1 MSEVSL
7 TSAFDLLPPEIRS
20 ALAARGIVEPT
31 PAQEEAIPLI
41 LSGENVLLIAPTGY
55 GKTEAAVLPLL
66 ARITRESSRGE
77 GIKLLYISP
86 LRALNRDLKD
96 RIRWMAQSVGLSVA
110 VRHGDTTQSER
121 RRQAVQPPDVLVT
134 TPETLQVLLVGRRLR
149 AHMKAIRAVVID
161 EVHELVDD
169 KRGVQLSAALERL
182 KELVGRHFQVVALSA
197 TVGNPELVGK
207 VFFDGEPFRIVD
219 VTATKEMKLKVLYP
233 EVTDEDVEVASSAA
247 TDPGVVSR
255 LRTIVSIVSESEST
269 LLFTNTRSAAEALGH
284 RLSRWFPRL
293 AVAVHHSSLSRDVRI
308 EVEKALKSGEL
319 DTLVSTSSLEL
330 GIDVGHVDLV
340 IQYMSPRQATRL
352 VQRVGR
358 SGHRV
363 GEVSRGVIIASDPDE
378 FLEALALCRRAKS
391 GELEEPKVPQKPLDV
406 ALHQVVGMLLEYRSL
421 PTRRALATLRR
432 AYPFRTLSGEELLRT
447 LRYIHSTWN
456 RPLWLSDD
464 GEIVSLPARRENT
477 YRYYFENLSTIPDE
491 RRYPVVDEASGM
503 LIGYLDEAFVLD
515 HLYPGVKFVFKG
527 AVWVFRR
534 IEANRVIVSR
544 ADDPTGAIPSWV
556 GEDLPVPMDVALEV
570 GRIRRL
576 VLEETRRS
584 GVKAAARRVI
594 EEYPFASIEDA
605 TRALAIIEDQVNSG
619 VPTGTDRQIVLEG
632 FSNYVVVHA
641 CAGTLVNRTLS
652 RLLSHIIVE
661 STGLGVLSNED
672 PYRVILRPASVEVVM
687 QAIDRLKAED
697 LESLLLKVL
706 PRTGRFAVR
715 VLQVAKRMG
724 LVSRWAS
731 VRELSLKKI
740 VEAYE
745 GTPVYEEAISESLLK
760 DYDIQGLRT
769 LLERLS
775 SGEIELITVKG
786 REPSPIAWLGLQRS
800 QFYLEILPPERL
812 EQILLRT
819 AKARILSTDL
829 VVVCPSCWSWWTTIR
844 VSTLLESTQGLR
856 CPACGSE
863 ALAAFSG
870 KWAQRAIEAV
880 EAARETGRPSVPD
893 SELADRAFRL
903 GLLTKRFGKTA
914 LVASAARGVDPEDLR
929 DLLLKHSTVDDD
941 FFRELVRRESEAI
954 RRRLL

>member
-1 MSEVSL
+1 M
-7 TSAFDLLPPEIRS
+7 
-20 ALAARGIVEPT
+20 
-31 PAQEEAIPLI
+31 
-41 LSGENVLLIAPTGY
+41 
-55 GKTEAAVLPLL
+55 
-66 ARITRESSRGE
+66 
-77 GIKLLYISP
+77 
-86 LRALNRDLKD
+86 
-96 RIRWMAQSVGLSVA
+96 
-110 VRHGDTTQSER
+110 
-121 RRQAVQPPDVLVT
+121 
-134 TPETLQVLLVGRRLR
+134 
-149 AHMKAIRAVVID
+149 
-161 EVHELVDD
+161 
-169 KRGVQLSAALERL
+169 
-182 KELVGRHFQVVALSA
+182 
-197 TVGNPELVGK
+197 
-207 VFFDGEPFRIVD
+207 
-219 VTATKEMKLKVLYP
+219 
-233 EVTDEDVEVASSAA
+233 
-247 TDPGVVSR
+247 
-255 LRTIVSIVSESEST
+255 
-269 LLFTNTRSAAEALGH
+269 
-284 RLSRWFPRL
+284 
-293 AVAVHHSSLSRDVRI
+293 
-308 EVEKALKSGEL
+308 
-319 DTLVSTSSLEL
+319 
-330 GIDVGHVDLV
+330 
-340 IQYMSPRQATRL
+340 
-352 VQRVGR
+352 
-358 SGHRV
+358 
-363 GEVSRGVIIASDPDE
+363 
-378 FLEALALCRRAKS
+378 
-391 GELEEPKVPQKPLDV
+391 
-406 ALHQVVGMLLEYRSL
+406 
-421 PTRRALATLRR
+421 
-432 AYPFRTLSGEELLRT
+432 
-447 LRYIHSTWN
+447 
-456 RPLWLSDD
+456 
-464 GEIVSLPARRENT
+464 
-477 YRYYFENLSTIPDE
+477 
-491 RRYPVVDEASGM
+491 VDEASGM

-527 AVWVFRR
+527 AMWVFRR
-534 IEANRVIVSR
+534 IEAERVIVVR

-584 GVKAAARRVI
+584 GVEAAARRVI
-594 EEYPFASIEDA
+594 EEYPFTSIEDA
-605 TRALAIIEDQVNSG
+605 TRALTIFEDQVNSG

-632 FSNYVVVHA
+632 FSNYVVVHT
-641 CAGTLVNRTLS
+641 CSGTLVNRTLS

-687 QAIDRLKAED
+687 QALERLKAED

-724 LVSRWAS
+724 LVSKWAS
-731 VRELSLKKI
+731 VREVSLKKV

-775 SGEIELITVKG
+775 SGEIELITVKR

-829 VVVCPSCWSWWTTIR
+829 VVVCPSCWSWWITIR
-844 VSTLLESTQGLR
+844 VSTLLESIQGLR

-880 EAARETGRPSVPD
+880 EAAKEAGRPSVPD

-914 LVASAARGVDPEDLR
+914 LVASAARGIDPEDLR
-929 DLLLKHSTVDDD
+929 DLLLKHSTVNDD